1 MFVWLCMFVCVSVC
15 LYTWCFHVFVYLCVC
30 RHTFGFTIG
39 EHGSTPREPSLAAPT
54 RPSSPRLTFF
64 VRAGFD
70 CLRRLQPS
78 EVDFCSWVT
87 ISKVCRGTQGRREM
101 WVKIKFSRANWGQLR
116 RNAFMNERVK
126 LSPKCASVWSISV
139 RRLRRASKLE
149 EIIFQVRSEMV
160 TIPTQYTS
168 ILIHVSTLGALIS
181 MSSFYVLVV
190 SRIDPKSKI
199 RCYSM
204 LDRINVE
211 LTHLRNTE

>member
-1 MFVWLCMFVCVSVC
+1 
-15 LYTWCFHVFVYLCVC
+15 
-30 RHTFGFTIG
+30 
-39 EHGSTPREPSLAAPT
+39 
-54 RPSSPRLTFF
+54 
-64 VRAGFD
+64 
-70 CLRRLQPS
+70 
-78 EVDFCSWVT
+78 
-87 ISKVCRGTQGRREM
+87 
-101 WVKIKFSRANWGQLR
+101 
-116 RNAFMNERVK
+116 MNERVK